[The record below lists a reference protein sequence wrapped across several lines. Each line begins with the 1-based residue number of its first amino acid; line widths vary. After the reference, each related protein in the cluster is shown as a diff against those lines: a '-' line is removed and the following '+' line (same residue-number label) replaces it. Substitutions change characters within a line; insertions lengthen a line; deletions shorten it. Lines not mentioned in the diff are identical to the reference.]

1 MSELALTAD
10 NEIVRHHDPEAE
22 VAWASECAKALVRV
36 IDSQPSMK
44 VKIGKGDYIK
54 VEGWQVLG
62 AMTKVDSVRVE
73 WTREYRDP
81 ATGDAIGWEA
91 RVQVA
96 DRDGNVRG
104 EGEASCLRTEANWK
118 QRDDFA
124 LRSMAQT
131 RAMGK
136 AYRMALSYIVG
147 LAGYQ
152 TTPAEEMPEPATKN
166 SPKPSTKKI
175 SDAQRKRLFAIASEH
190 GVLDDRVK
198 EIVLLTGGVESTKDL
213 TVERYDLVIDMLE
226 RQDGPPFA

>member
-81 ATGDAIGWEA
+81 GTGEAIGWEA

-104 EGEASCLRTEANWK
+104 EGEASCLRSEANWK
-118 QRDDFA
+118 ARDDFA

-152 TTPAEEMPEPATKN
+152 TTPAEEMPEPTGN

-175 SDAQRKRLFAIASEH
+175 SEAQVKRLWVIAREHNVPEDRIRAI
-190 GVLDDRVK
+190 VQQ
-198 EIVLLTGGVESTKDL
+198 TGGVESTKDIPAS
-213 TVERYDLVIDMLE
+213 RYDLVIEMLE

>member
-1 MSELALTAD
+1 MSELAITAD

-73 WTREYRDP
+73 WTREYKDP

-175 SDAQRKRLFAIASEH
+175 TADQQKRLWTIARANDVPE
-190 GVLDDRVK
+190 DRIR
-198 EIVLLTGGVESTKDL
+198 EIVRAAAGVESTKDI
-213 TVERYDLVIDMLE
+213 TQERYDLVIDGLE
-226 RQDGPPFA
+226 AQGRPF

>member
-1 MSELALTAD
+1 MSTDLALTAD

-73 WTREYRDP
+73 WTREYKDP

-175 SDAQRKRLFAIASEH
+175 TADQQKRLWTIARANDVPE
-190 GVLDDRVK
+190 DRIR
-198 EIVLLTGGVESTKDL
+198 EIVRAAAGVESTKDI
-213 TVERYDLVIDMLE
+213 TQERYDLVIDGLE
-226 RQDGPPFA
+226 AQGRPF

>member
-1 MSELALTAD
+1 MSELAITAD

-73 WTREYRDP
+73 WTREYKDP

-175 SDAQRKRLFAIASEH
+175 SADQQKRLWTIARANDVPE
-190 GVLDDRVK
+190 DRIR
-198 EIVLLTGGVESTKDL
+198 EIVRAAAGVESTKDI
-213 TVERYDLVIDMLE
+213 TQERYDLVIEGLE
-226 RQDGPPFA
+226 AQGRPF

>member
-1 MSELALTAD
+1 MSTDLALTAD

-73 WTREYRDP
+73 WTREYKDP

-152 TTPAEEMPEPATKN
+152 TTPAEEMPEPATKS

-175 SDAQRKRLFAIASEH
+175 TADQQKRLWTIARANNVPE
-190 GVLDDRVK
+190 DRIR
-198 EIVLLTGGVESTKDL
+198 EIVRAAAGVESTKDI
-213 TVERYDLVIDMLE
+213 TQERYDLVIEGLE
-226 RQDGPPFA
+226 AQGRPF

>member
-1 MSELALTAD
+1 
-10 NEIVRHHDPEAE
+10 
-22 VAWASECAKALVRV
+22 
-36 IDSQPSMK
+36 
-44 VKIGKGDYIK
+44 
-54 VEGWQVLG
+54 
-62 AMTKVDSVRVE
+62 MTKVDSVRVE
-73 WTREYRDP
+73 WTREYKDP

-175 SDAQRKRLFAIASEH
+175 TADQQKRLWTIARANDVPE
-190 GVLDDRVK
+190 DRIR
-198 EIVLLTGGVESTKDL
+198 EIVRAAAGVESTKDI
-213 TVERYDLVIDMLE
+213 TQERYDLVIEGLE
-226 RQDGPPFA
+226 AQGRPF

>member
-1 MSELALTAD
+1 MSELAITAD

-73 WTREYRDP
+73 WTREYKDP

-175 SDAQRKRLFAIASEH
+175 TADQQKRLWTIARANDVPE
-190 GVLDDRVK
+190 DRIR
-198 EIVLLTGGVESTKDL
+198 EIVRAAAGVESTKDI
-213 TVERYDLVIDMLE
+213 TQERYDLVIEGLE
-226 RQDGPPFA
+226 AQGRPF

>member
-1 MSELALTAD
+1 MSELALPDT
-10 NEIVRHHDPEAE
+10 ELVRHHDPEAE

-62 AMTKVDSVRVE
+62 AMTKIDGVQVD

-81 ATGDAIGWEA
+81 DTQEVLGWEA
-91 RVQVA
+91 RVTVR
-96 DRDGNVRG
+96 DRDERIRG
-104 EGEASCLRTEANWK
+104 QGDASCLRTESNWK

-152 TTPAEEMPEPATKN
+152 TTPAEEMTDTTGN
-166 SPKPSTKKI
+166 SPKPSAKKI
-175 SDAQRKRLFAIASEH
+175 SREQVVRLFAIAKEH
-190 GVLDDRVK
+190 NVPEDRLR
-198 EIVLLTGGVESTKDL
+198 EIVRAAAGVGSTADIR
-213 TVERYDLVIDMLE
+213 VEVYDLVVEMIK

>member
-1 MSELALTAD
+1 MSELAITAD

-73 WTREYRDP
+73 WTREYKDP

-91 RVQVA
+91 RVHVA

-175 SDAQRKRLFAIASEH
+175 TADQQKRLWTIARANDVPE
-190 GVLDDRVK
+190 DRIR
-198 EIVLLTGGVESTKDL
+198 EIVRAAAGVESTKDI
-213 TVERYDLVIDMLE
+213 TQERYDLVIDGLE
-226 RQDGPPFA
+226 AQGRPF

>member
-1 MSELALTAD
+1 MSTDLALTAD

-73 WTREYRDP
+73 WTREYKDP

-175 SDAQRKRLFAIASEH
+175 TADQQKRLWTIARANNVPE
-190 GVLDDRVK
+190 DRIR
-198 EIVLLTGGVESTKDL
+198 EIVRAAAGVESTKDI
-213 TVERYDLVIDMLE
+213 TQERYDLVIEGLE
-226 RQDGPPFA
+226 AQGRPF

>member
-1 MSELALTAD
+1 MSTDLALTAD

-73 WTREYRDP
+73 WTREYKDP

-152 TTPAEEMPEPATKN
+152 TTPAEEMPEPATKS

-175 SDAQRKRLFAIASEH
+175 TADQQKRLWTIARANDVPE
-190 GVLDDRVK
+190 DRIR
-198 EIVLLTGGVESTKDL
+198 EIVRAAAGVESTKDI
-213 TVERYDLVIDMLE
+213 TQERYDLVIEGLE
-226 RQDGPPFA
+226 AQGRPF